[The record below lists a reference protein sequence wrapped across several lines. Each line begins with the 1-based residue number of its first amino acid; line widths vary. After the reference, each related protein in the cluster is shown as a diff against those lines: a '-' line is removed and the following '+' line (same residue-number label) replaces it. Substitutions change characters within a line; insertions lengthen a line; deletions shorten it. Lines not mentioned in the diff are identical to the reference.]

1 MEINGLPAH
10 GIVIHAAV
18 VLGPLAALFA
28 LAYALVPRWR
38 ERVRLPMVVLAV
50 IAGLCV
56 VAAYLTGN
64 DLLDNNPQLGQ
75 LPAVQTHEDR
85 AVYALWLTIV
95 FAVVAVVSTL
105 LHRRAGAVR
114 VVLSV
119 ALAVSA
125 VSVLVSVILTGD
137 AGAQA
142 VWGGLNT

>member
-1 MEINGLPAH
+1 MNIAGLPAH
-10 GIVIHAAV
+10 ALVIHAAV
-18 VLGPLAALFA
+18 VFGPLAALLA

-50 IAGLCV
+50 VAGLCV

-75 LPAVQTHEDR
+75 IPAVQTHEDR
-85 AVYALWLTIV
+85 AAYALWLTIA
-95 FAVVAVVSTL
+95 FAVVAVASTL
-105 LHRRAGAVR
+105 LHRRTGAVR

-119 ALAVSA
+119 VLAVSA
-125 VSVLVSVILTGD
+125 ISVLVSVILTGD

>member
-10 GIVIHAAV
+10 GLVIHSAV
-18 VLGPLAALFA
+18 VLGPIAALFA

-38 ERVRLPMVVLAV
+38 DRARVPVVVLAV

-75 LPAVQTHEDR
+75 IPAVQTHEDR

-95 FAVVAVVSTL
+95 FALVAVAAAA
-105 LHRRAGAVR
+105 LHRRGGAVR
-114 VVLSV
+114 VVLSGLL
-119 ALAVSA
+119 ALSA
-125 VSVLVSVILTGD
+125 ISVLVAVILTGD

-142 VWGGLNT
+142 VWGGLN

>member
-10 GIVIHAAV
+10 GLVIHSAV
-18 VLGPLAALFA
+18 VLGPIAALFA

-38 ERVRLPMVVLAV
+38 DRARVPMVVLAV

-75 LPAVQTHEDR
+75 IPAVQTHEDR

-95 FAVVAVVSTL
+95 FALVAVAAAA
-105 LHRRAGAVR
+105 LHRRGGAVR
-114 VVLSV
+114 VVLSGLL
-119 ALAVSA
+119 ALSA
-125 VSVLVSVILTGD
+125 ISVLVAVILTGD

-142 VWGGLNT
+142 VWGGLN

>member
-10 GIVIHAAV
+10 ALVIHSAV
-18 VLGPLAALFA
+18 VLGPIAALFA
-28 LAYALVPRWR
+28 LVYALVPRWR
-38 ERVRLPMVVLAV
+38 DRVRLPMVGLAV

-75 LPAVQTHEDR
+75 IPAVQTHEDR
-85 AVYALWLTIV
+85 AFYALWLTVV
-95 FAVVAVVSTL
+95 FAVVAVVTTF
-105 LHRRAGAVR
+105 LHRRTGALQI
-114 VVLSV
+114 VLSV
-119 ALAVSA
+119 VLAASA

-142 VWGGLNT
+142 VWGGMG